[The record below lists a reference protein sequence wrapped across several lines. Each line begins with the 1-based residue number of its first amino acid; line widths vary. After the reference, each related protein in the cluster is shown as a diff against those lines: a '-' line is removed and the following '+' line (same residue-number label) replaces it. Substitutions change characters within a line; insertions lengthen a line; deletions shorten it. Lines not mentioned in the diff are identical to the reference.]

1 MYLYVERNMY
11 CDKSK
16 QLRALVTACKHS
28 AKDYRQLPGD
38 RKLLQFLALYPQ
50 AREIR
55 GLHGRLVSGKL
66 LIIMGVGV
74 GGESELLH
82 HGIQFFF
89 LVFDGLSSLFVLDRH
104 STAEWQ

>member
-1 MYLYVERNMY
+1 MYLYVERNMN

-28 AKDYRQLPGD
+28 AEDYRQLAGD

-55 GLHGRLVSGKL
+55 GLHGRLVSGTL
-66 LIIMGVGV
+66 LSIMGVGV
-74 GGESELLH
+74 GWESELLKSWYS
-82 HGIQFFF
+82 ILSLF
-89 LVFDGLSSLFVLDRH
+89 LDGLSSLFVLDRH
-104 STAEWQ
+104 STVEWQ